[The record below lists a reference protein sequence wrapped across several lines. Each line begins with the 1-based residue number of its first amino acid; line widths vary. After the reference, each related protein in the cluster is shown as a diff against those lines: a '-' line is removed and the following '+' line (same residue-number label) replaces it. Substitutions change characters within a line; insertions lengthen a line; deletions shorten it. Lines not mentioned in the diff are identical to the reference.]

1 MYNSEIETY
10 FISAANTNLSNSS
23 GKHMEITLMVYGG
36 ISQSVQVQRST
47 HIKSEK
53 EMEMGRR
60 ETLNILNR

>member
-1 MYNSEIETY
+1 
-10 FISAANTNLSNSS
+10 
-23 GKHMEITLMVYGG
+23 MEITLMVYGG

-60 ETLNILNR
+60 ALETLNILNR